1 MKWAWL
7 VVVAVACSGDKDETE
22 TGPTGDSAVTSG
34 DTSQPAAALIGP
46 TGWSDTGP
54 DDTGVVSSVV
64 PTPPAAP
71 EPDRETSGP
80 AQPAAR

>member
-7 VVVAVACSGDKDETE
+7 VAVAMACGDNDDKE

-54 DDTGVVSSVV
+54 DDTGVVSSVA
-64 PTPPAAP
+64 PTPPTAP
-71 EPDRETSGP
+71 EPDPETSGP